1 MNKVLLISEETLK
14 TYSLVNDNIDG
25 KYLLPSIQTAQDIDL
40 ETLIGKALLNK
51 LCSLVEDGSI
61 VENDNYKLLLDDY
74 ITPYLVWQV
83 MSNLQLGINYKLSN
97 SGVITNDD
105 ERKSRLE
112 FKNNQLLQQQYKHYA
127 DSYAIKMKDYLCSN
141 SNKYPEYHQCLNY
154 SHAED
159 VELCGIYLGDIY
171 TESKTYKYK

>member
-25 KYLLPSIQTAQDIDL
+25 KYLLPAIQTAQDIDL
-40 ETLIGKALLNK
+40 ETLIGKALLDK
-51 LCSLVEDGSI
+51 LCKLVETGEI
-61 VENDNYKLLLDDY
+61 VSNSKYRTLLDDY

-105 ERKSRLE
+105 ERKSRLDYR
-112 FKNNQLLQQQYKHYA
+112 NNQLLQEQYKHYA
-127 DSYAIKMKDYLCSN
+127 DSYAIKLKDYLCSGD
-141 SNKYPEYHQCLNY
+141 YPEYHQCVNH

-159 VELCGIYLGDIY
+159 VELCGIYLGDININRG
-171 TESKTYKYK
+171 YKYK

>member
-25 KYLLPSIQTAQDIDL
+25 KYLLPAIQTAQDIDL
-40 ETLIGKALLNK
+40 ETLIGKALLDK

-61 VENDNYKLLLDDY
+61 VNNTKYRTLLDDY

-105 ERKSRLE
+105 ERKSRLDYR
-112 FKNNQLLQQQYKHYA
+112 NNQLLQEQYKHYA
-127 DSYAIKMKDYLCSN
+127 DSYAIKLKDYLCSGD
-141 SNKYPEYHQCLNY
+141 YPEYHQCINY

-159 VELCGIYLGDIY
+159 VELCGIYLGDININRG
-171 TESKTYKYK
+171 YKYK

>member
-25 KYLLPSIQTAQDIDL
+25 KYLLPAIQTAQDIDL
-40 ETLIGKALLNK
+40 ETLIGKALLDK
-51 LCSLVEDGSI
+51 LCKLVETGEI
-61 VENDNYKLLLDDY
+61 VNNSKYRTLLDDY

-105 ERKSRLE
+105 ERKSRLDYR
-112 FKNNQLLQQQYKHYA
+112 NNQLLQEQYKHYA
-127 DSYAIKMKDYLCSN
+127 DSYAIKLKDYLCSGD
-141 SNKYPEYHQCLNY
+141 YPEYHQCVNH

-159 VELCGIYLGDIY
+159 VELCGIYLGDININRG
-171 TESKTYKYK
+171 YKYK

>member
-25 KYLLPSIQTAQDIDL
+25 KYLLPAIQTAQDIDL
-40 ETLIGKALLNK
+40 ETLIGKALLDK
-51 LCSLVEDGSI
+51 LCKLVETSEI
-61 VENDNYKLLLDDY
+61 VNNTKYRTLLDDY

-105 ERKSRLE
+105 ERKSRLDYR
-112 FKNNQLLQQQYKHYA
+112 NNQLLQEQYKHYA
-127 DSYAIKMKDYLCSN
+127 DSYAIKLKDYLCSGD
-141 SNKYPEYHQCLNY
+141 YPEYHQCVNH

-159 VELCGIYLGDIY
+159 VELCGIYLGDININRG
-171 TESKTYKYK
+171 YKYK

>member
-25 KYLLPSIQTAQDIDL
+25 KYLLPAIQTAQDIDL
-40 ETLIGKALLNK
+40 ETLIGKALLDK
-51 LCSLVEDGSI
+51 LCKLVETGEI
-61 VENDNYKLLLDDY
+61 VNNSKYRTLLDDY

-105 ERKSRLE
+105 ERKSRLDYR
-112 FKNNQLLQQQYKHYA
+112 NNQLLQEQYKHYA
-127 DSYAIKMKDYLCSN
+127 DSYAIKLKDYLCSGD
-141 SNKYPEYHQCLNY
+141 YPEYYQCLNY

-159 VELCGIYLGDIY
+159 VELCGIYLGDININRG
-171 TESKTYKYK
+171 YKYK

>member
-25 KYLLPSIQTAQDIDL
+25 KYLLPAIQTAQDIDL
-40 ETLIGKALLNK
+40 ETLIGKALLDK
-51 LCSLVEDGSI
+51 LCKLVETGEI
-61 VENDNYKLLLDDY
+61 VNNGKYKTLLDDY

-112 FKNNQLLQQQYKHYA
+112 YKNNQLLQAQYKHYA
-127 DSYAIKMKDYLCSN
+127 DSYAIKLKDYLCSGD
-141 SNKYPEYHQCLNY
+141 YPEYHQCVNH

-159 VELCGIYLGDIY
+159 VELCGIYLGDININRG
-171 TESKTYKYK
+171 YKYK

>member
-25 KYLLPSIQTAQDIDL
+25 KYLLPAIQTAQDIDL
-40 ETLIGKALLNK
+40 ETLIGKALLDR
-51 LCSLVEDGSI
+51 LCKLVETGEI
-61 VENDNYKLLLDDY
+61 VSNSKYKTLLDDY

-105 ERKSRLE
+105 ERKSRLDYR
-112 FKNNQLLQQQYKHYA
+112 NNQLLQEQYKHYA
-127 DSYAIKMKDYLCSN
+127 DSYAIKLKDYLCN
-141 SNKYPEYHQCLNY
+141 GDYPEYYQCVNH

-159 VELCGIYLGDIY
+159 VELCGIYLGDIPNN
-171 TESKTYKYK
+171 KFDYKYK

>member
-25 KYLLPSIQTAQDIDL
+25 KYLLPAIQTAQDIDL
-40 ETLIGKALLNK
+40 ETLIGKALLDK
-51 LCSLVEDGSI
+51 LCKLVETSEI
-61 VENDNYKLLLDDY
+61 VNNSKYRTLLDDY

-105 ERKSRLE
+105 ERKSRLDYR
-112 FKNNQLLQQQYKHYA
+112 NNQLLQEQYKHYA
-127 DSYAIKMKDYLCSN
+127 DSYAIKLKDYLCSGD
-141 SNKYPEYHQCLNY
+141 YPEYHQCVNH

-159 VELCGIYLGDIY
+159 VELCGIYLGDININRG
-171 TESKTYKYK
+171 YKYK

>member
-25 KYLLPSIQTAQDIDL
+25 KYLLPAIQTAQDIDL
-40 ETLIGKALLNK
+40 ETLIGKALLDK
-51 LCSLVEDGSI
+51 LCKLVETGEI
-61 VENDNYKLLLDDY
+61 VNNSKYRTLLDDY

-105 ERKSRLE
+105 ERKSRLDYR
-112 FKNNQLLQQQYKHYA
+112 NNQLLQEQYKHYA
-127 DSYAIKMKDYLCSN
+127 DSYAIKLKD
-141 SNKYPEYHQCLNY
+141 
-154 SHAED
+154 
-159 VELCGIYLGDIY
+159 
-171 TESKTYKYK
+171 

>member
-25 KYLLPSIQTAQDIDL
+25 KYLLPAIQTAQDIDL
-40 ETLIGKALLNK
+40 ETLIGKALLDR
-51 LCSLVEDGSI
+51 LCKLVETGEI
-61 VENDNYKLLLDDY
+61 VNNSKYRTLLDDY

-105 ERKSRLE
+105 ERKSKLDYR
-112 FKNNQLLQQQYKHYA
+112 NNQLLQEQYKHYA
-127 DSYAIKMKDYLCSN
+127 DSYAIKLKDYLCSGD
-141 SNKYPEYHQCLNY
+141 YPEYHQCVNH

-159 VELCGIYLGDIY
+159 VELCGIYLGDININRG
-171 TESKTYKYK
+171 YKYK

>member
-25 KYLLPSIQTAQDIDL
+25 KYLLPAIQTAQDIDL
-40 ETLIGKALLNK
+40 ETLIGKALLDR
-51 LCSLVEDGSI
+51 LCKLVETGEI
-61 VENDNYKLLLDDY
+61 VNNSKYRTLLDDY

-105 ERKSRLE
+105 ERKSRLDYR
-112 FKNNQLLQQQYKHYA
+112 NNQLLQEQYKHYA
-127 DSYAIKMKDYLCSN
+127 DSYAIKLKDYLCSGD
-141 SNKYPEYHQCLNY
+141 YPEYHQCVNH

-159 VELCGIYLGDIY
+159 VELCGIYLGDININRG
-171 TESKTYKYK
+171 YKYK

>member
-25 KYLLPSIQTAQDIDL
+25 KYLLPAIQTAQDIDL
-40 ETLIGKALLNK
+40 ETLIGKALLDR
-51 LCSLVEDGSI
+51 LCKLVETGEI
-61 VENDNYKLLLDDY
+61 VSNSKYRTLLDDY

-105 ERKSRLE
+105 ERKSRLDYR
-112 FKNNQLLQQQYKHYA
+112 NNQLLQEQYKHYA
-127 DSYAIKMKDYLCSN
+127 DSYAIKLKDYLCSGD
-141 SNKYPEYHQCLNY
+141 YPEYHQCVNH

-159 VELCGIYLGDIY
+159 VELCGIYLGDININRG
-171 TESKTYKYK
+171 YKYK

>member
-25 KYLLPSIQTAQDIDL
+25 KYLLPAIQTAQDIDL
-40 ETLIGKALLNK
+40 ETLIGKALLDK
-51 LCSLVEDGSI
+51 LCKLVETGDI
-61 VENDNYKLLLDDY
+61 VNNSKYKTLLDDY

-105 ERKSRLE
+105 ERKSRLDYR
-112 FKNNQLLQQQYKHYA
+112 NNQLLQEQYKHYA
-127 DSYAIKMKDYLCSN
+127 DSYAIKLKDYLCCGD
-141 SNKYPEYHQCLNY
+141 YPEYHQCVNH

-159 VELCGIYLGDIY
+159 VELCGIYLGDININRG
-171 TESKTYKYK
+171 YKYK

>member
-25 KYLLPSIQTAQDIDL
+25 KYLLPAIQSAQDIDL
-40 ETLIGKALLNK
+40 ETLIGKALLDK
-51 LCSLVEDGSI
+51 LCKLVETGEI
-61 VENDNYKLLLDDY
+61 VNNSKYRTLLDDY

-105 ERKSRLE
+105 ERKSRLDYR
-112 FKNNQLLQQQYKHYA
+112 NNQLLQEQYKHYA
-127 DSYAIKMKDYLCSN
+127 DSYAIKLKDYLCSGD
-141 SNKYPEYHQCLNY
+141 YPEYHQCVNH

-159 VELCGIYLGDIY
+159 VELCGIYLGDININRG
-171 TESKTYKYK
+171 YKYK

>member
-14 TYSLVNDNIDG
+14 TYSLVNDNVDG
-25 KYLLPSIQTAQDIDL
+25 KYILPAIQTAQDIDL
-40 ETLIGKALLNK
+40 ETLIGKALLDK
-51 LCSLVEDGSI
+51 LCKLVETGEI
-61 VENDNYKLLLDDY
+61 VSNSKYKTLLDDY

-112 FKNNQLLQQQYKHYA
+112 YRNNQLLQEQYKHYA
-127 DSYAIKMKDYLCSN
+127 DSYAIKLKDYLC
-141 SNKYPEYHQCLNY
+141 KGDYPEYYQCVNH

-159 VELCGIYLGDIY
+159 VELCGIYLGDININRG
-171 TESKTYKYK
+171 YKYK

>member
-25 KYLLPSIQTAQDIDL
+25 KYLLPAIQTAQDIDL
-40 ETLIGKALLNK
+40 ETLIGKALLDK

-61 VENDNYKLLLDDY
+61 VNNTKYRTLLDDY

-105 ERKSRLE
+105 ERKSKLDYR
-112 FKNNQLLQQQYKHYA
+112 NNQLLQEQYKHYA
-127 DSYAIKMKDYLCSN
+127 DSYAIKLKDYLCSGD
-141 SNKYPEYHQCLNY
+141 YPEYHQCVNH

-159 VELCGIYLGDIY
+159 IELCGIYLGDININRG
-171 TESKTYKYK
+171 YKYK

>member
-25 KYLLPSIQTAQDIDL
+25 KYLLPAIQTAQDIDL
-40 ETLIGKALLNK
+40 ETLIGKALLDK
-51 LCSLVEDGSI
+51 LCKLVETGEI
-61 VENDNYKLLLDDY
+61 VNNSKYRTLLDDY

-105 ERKSRLE
+105 ERKSRLDYR
-112 FKNNQLLQQQYKHYA
+112 NNQLLQEQYKHYA
-127 DSYAIKMKDYLCSN
+127 DSYAIKLKDYLCSGD
-141 SNKYPEYHQCLNY
+141 YPEYHQCVNN

-159 VELCGIYLGDIY
+159 VELCGIYLGDININRG
-171 TESKTYKYK
+171 YKYK

>member
-25 KYLLPSIQTAQDIDL
+25 KYLLPAIQTAQDIDL
-40 ETLIGKALLNK
+40 ETLIGKALLDK
-51 LCSLVEDGSI
+51 LCKLVETGEI
-61 VENDNYKLLLDDY
+61 VNNTKYRTLLDDY

-105 ERKSRLE
+105 ERKSKLDYR
-112 FKNNQLLQQQYKHYA
+112 NNQLLQEQYKHYA
-127 DSYAIKMKDYLCSN
+127 DSYAIKLKDYLCSGD
-141 SNKYPEYHQCLNY
+141 YPEYHQCVNH

-159 VELCGIYLGDIY
+159 VELCGIYLGDININRG
-171 TESKTYKYK
+171 YKYK

>member
-25 KYLLPSIQTAQDIDL
+25 KYLLPAIQTAQDIDL
-40 ETLIGKALLNK
+40 ETLIGKALLDK
-51 LCSLVEDGSI
+51 LCKLVETGEI
-61 VENDNYKLLLDDY
+61 VSNSKYKTLLDDY

-105 ERKSRLE
+105 ERKSRLDY
-112 FKNNQLLQQQYKHYA
+112 KNNQLLQEQYKHYA
-127 DSYAIKMKDYLCSN
+127 DSYAIKLKDYLS
-141 SNKYPEYHQCLNY
+141 SGDYPEYHQCVNFA
-154 SHAED
+154 HAKD
-159 VELCGIYLGDIY
+159 VELCGIYLGDININGG
-171 TESKTYKYK
+171 YKYK

>member
-25 KYLLPSIQTAQDIDL
+25 KYLLPAIQTAQDIDL
-40 ETLIGKALLNK
+40 ETLIGKALLDK
-51 LCSLVEDGSI
+51 LCKLVETGEI
-61 VENDNYKLLLDDY
+61 VNNSKYRTLLDDY

-112 FKNNQLLQQQYKHYA
+112 YKNNQLLQAQYKHYA
-127 DSYAIKMKDYLCSN
+127 DSYAIKLKDYLCSGD
-141 SNKYPEYHQCLNY
+141 YHEYHQCLNH

-159 VELCGIYLGDIY
+159 VELCGIYLGDININRG
-171 TESKTYKYK
+171 YKYK

>member
-25 KYLLPSIQTAQDIDL
+25 KYLLPAIQTAQDIDL
-40 ETLIGKALLNK
+40 ETLIGKALLDK
-51 LCSLVEDGSI
+51 LCKLVETGEI
-61 VENDNYKLLLDDY
+61 VNNSKYKTLLDDY

-105 ERKSRLE
+105 ERKSRLDYR
-112 FKNNQLLQQQYKHYA
+112 NNQLLQEQYKHYA
-127 DSYAIKMKDYLCSN
+127 DSYAIKLKDYLCCGD
-141 SNKYPEYHQCLNY
+141 YPEYHQCVNH

-159 VELCGIYLGDIY
+159 VELCGIYLGDININRG
-171 TESKTYKYK
+171 YKYK

>member
-25 KYLLPSIQTAQDIDL
+25 KYLLPAIQTAQDIDL
-40 ETLIGKALLNK
+40 ETLIGKALLDK

-61 VENDNYKLLLDDY
+61 VNNTKYRTLLDDY

-105 ERKSRLE
+105 ERKSRLDYR
-112 FKNNQLLQQQYKHYA
+112 NNQLLQEQYKHYA
-127 DSYAIKMKDYLCSN
+127 DSYAIKLKDYLCSGD
-141 SNKYPEYHQCLNY
+141 YPEYHQCVNH

-159 VELCGIYLGDIY
+159 VELCGIYLGDININRG
-171 TESKTYKYK
+171 YKYK

>member
-25 KYLLPSIQTAQDIDL
+25 KYLLPAIQTAQDIDL
-40 ETLIGKALLNK
+40 ETLIGKALLDK
-51 LCSLVEDGSI
+51 LYKLVETGEI
-61 VENDNYKLLLDDY
+61 VNNSKYRTLLDDY

-105 ERKSRLE
+105 ERKSRLDYR
-112 FKNNQLLQQQYKHYA
+112 NNQLLQEQYKHYA
-127 DSYAIKMKDYLCSN
+127 DSYAIKLKDYLCSGD
-141 SNKYPEYHQCLNY
+141 YPEYHQCVNH

-159 VELCGIYLGDIY
+159 VELCGIYLGDININRG
-171 TESKTYKYK
+171 YKYK

>member
-25 KYLLPSIQTAQDIDL
+25 KYLLPAIQTAQDIDL
-40 ETLIGKALLNK
+40 ETLIGKALLDK
-51 LCSLVEDGSI
+51 LCKLVETGEI
-61 VENDNYKLLLDDY
+61 VNNSKYRTLLDDY

-105 ERKSRLE
+105 ERKSRLDYR
-112 FKNNQLLQQQYKHYA
+112 NNQLLQEQYKHYA
-127 DSYAIKMKDYLCSN
+127 DSYAIKLKDYLCSGD
-141 SNKYPEYHQCLNY
+141 YPEYHQCINY

-159 VELCGIYLGDIY
+159 VELCGIYLGDININRG
-171 TESKTYKYK
+171 YKYK

>member
-25 KYLLPSIQTAQDIDL
+25 KYLLPAIQTAQDIDL
-40 ETLIGKALLNK
+40 ETLIGKALLDK
-51 LCSLVEDGSI
+51 LCKLVETGEI
-61 VENDNYKLLLDDY
+61 VNNSKYRTLLDDY

-112 FKNNQLLQQQYKHYA
+112 YKNNQLLQAQYKHYA
-127 DSYAIKMKDYLCSN
+127 DSYAIKLKDYLCSGD
-141 SNKYPEYHQCLNY
+141 YTEYHQCVNH

-159 VELCGIYLGDIY
+159 VELCGIYLGDININRG
-171 TESKTYKYK
+171 YKYK

>member
-25 KYLLPSIQTAQDIDL
+25 KYLLPAIQTAQDIDL
-40 ETLIGKALLNK
+40 ETLIGKALLDK
-51 LCSLVEDGSI
+51 LCKLVETGEI
-61 VENDNYKLLLDDY
+61 VNNSKYKTLLDDY

-105 ERKSRLE
+105 ERKSRLDYR
-112 FKNNQLLQQQYKHYA
+112 NNQLLQEQYKHYA
-127 DSYAIKMKDYLCSN
+127 DSYAIKLKDYLCSGA
-141 SNKYPEYHQCLNY
+141 YPEYHQCVNH

-159 VELCGIYLGDIY
+159 VELCGIYLGDININRG
-171 TESKTYKYK
+171 YKYK

>member
-25 KYLLPSIQTAQDIDL
+25 KYLLPAIQTAQDIDL
-40 ETLIGKALLNK
+40 ETLIGKALLDK
-51 LCSLVEDGSI
+51 LCKLVETGEI
-61 VENDNYKLLLDDY
+61 VNNSKYRTLLDDY

-105 ERKSRLE
+105 ERKSRLDYR
-112 FKNNQLLQQQYKHYA
+112 NNQLLQKQYKHYA
-127 DSYAIKMKDYLCSN
+127 DSYAIKLKDYLCSGD
-141 SNKYPEYHQCLNY
+141 YPEYHQCVNH

-159 VELCGIYLGDIY
+159 VELCGIYLGDININRG
-171 TESKTYKYK
+171 YKYN

>member
-1 MNKVLLISEETLK
+1 MNNKVLLISEETLK

-25 KYLLPSIQTAQDIDL
+25 KYLLPAIQTAQDIDL
-40 ETLIGKALLNK
+40 ETLIGKALLDK

-61 VENDNYKLLLDDY
+61 VNNTKYRTLLDDY

-112 FKNNQLLQQQYKHYA
+112 YKNNQLLQAQYKHYA
-127 DSYAIKMKDYLCSN
+127 DSYAIKLKDYLCSGD
-141 SNKYPEYHQCLNY
+141 YPEYHQCVNH

-159 VELCGIYLGDIY
+159 VELCGIYLGDININRG
-171 TESKTYKYK
+171 YKYK

>member
-25 KYLLPSIQTAQDIDL
+25 KYLLPAIQTAQDIDL
-40 ETLIGKALLNK
+40 ETLIGKALLDK
-51 LCSLVEDGSI
+51 LCKLVETGEI
-61 VENDNYKLLLDDY
+61 VNNSKYKTLLDDY

-105 ERKSRLE
+105 ERKSRLDYR
-112 FKNNQLLQQQYKHYA
+112 NNQLLQEQYKHYA
-127 DSYAIKMKDYLCSN
+127 DSYAIKLKDYLCSGD
-141 SNKYPEYHQCLNY
+141 YPEYHQCINY

-159 VELCGIYLGDIY
+159 VELCGIYLGDININRG
-171 TESKTYKYK
+171 YKYK

>member
-25 KYLLPSIQTAQDIDL
+25 KYLLPAIQTAQDIDL
-40 ETLIGKALLNK
+40 ETLIGKALLDK
-51 LCSLVEDGSI
+51 LCKLVETGEI
-61 VENDNYKLLLDDY
+61 VNDSKYRTLLDDY

-105 ERKSRLE
+105 ERKSRLDYR
-112 FKNNQLLQQQYKHYA
+112 NNQLLQEQYKHYA
-127 DSYAIKMKDYLCSN
+127 DSYAIKLKDYLCN
-141 SNKYPEYHQCLNY
+141 GDYPEYYQCVNY

-159 VELCGIYLGDIY
+159 VELCGIYLGDININRG
-171 TESKTYKYK
+171 YKYK

>member
-25 KYLLPSIQTAQDIDL
+25 KYLLPAIQTAQDIDL
-40 ETLIGKALLNK
+40 ETLIGKALLDK
-51 LCSLVEDGSI
+51 LCKLVETGEI
-61 VENDNYKLLLDDY
+61 VSNGKYRTLLDDY

-105 ERKSRLE
+105 ERKSRLDYR
-112 FKNNQLLQQQYKHYA
+112 NNQLLQEQYKHYA
-127 DSYAIKMKDYLCSN
+127 DSYAIKLKDYLCSGD
-141 SNKYPEYHQCLNY
+141 YPEYYQCVNH

-159 VELCGIYLGDIY
+159 VELCGIYLGDININRG
-171 TESKTYKYK
+171 YKYK

>member
-25 KYLLPSIQTAQDIDL
+25 KYLLPAIQTAQDIDL
-40 ETLIGKALLNK
+40 ETLIGKALLDK
-51 LCSLVEDGSI
+51 LCKLVETGEI
-61 VENDNYKLLLDDY
+61 VSNTKYKTLLDDY

-105 ERKSRLE
+105 ERKSRLDYR
-112 FKNNQLLQQQYKHYA
+112 NNQLLQEQYKHYA
-127 DSYAIKMKDYLCSN
+127 DSYAIKLKDYLCCGD
-141 SNKYPEYHQCLNY
+141 YPEYHQCVNH

-159 VELCGIYLGDIY
+159 VELCGIYLGDININRG
-171 TESKTYKYK
+171 YKYK

>member
-25 KYLLPSIQTAQDIDL
+25 KYLLPAIQTAQDIDL
-40 ETLIGKALLNK
+40 ETLIGKALLDK

-61 VENDNYKLLLDDY
+61 VNNTNYRTLLDDY

-105 ERKSRLE
+105 ERKSRLDYR
-112 FKNNQLLQQQYKHYA
+112 NNQLLQEQYKHYA
-127 DSYAIKMKDYLCSN
+127 DSYAIKLKDYLCSGD
-141 SNKYPEYHQCLNY
+141 YPEYHQCVNH

-159 VELCGIYLGDIY
+159 VELCGIYLGDININRG
-171 TESKTYKYK
+171 YKYK

>member
-25 KYLLPSIQTAQDIDL
+25 KYLLPAIQTAQDIDL
-40 ETLIGKALLNK
+40 ETLIGKALLDR
-51 LCSLVEDGSI
+51 LCKLVETGEI
-61 VENDNYKLLLDDY
+61 VNNNKYKTLLDDY

-105 ERKSRLE
+105 ERKSRLDYR
-112 FKNNQLLQQQYKHYA
+112 NNQLLQEQYKHYA
-127 DSYAIKMKDYLCSN
+127 DSYAIKLKDYLCN
-141 SNKYPEYHQCLNY
+141 GDYPEYYQCVNH

-159 VELCGIYLGDIY
+159 VELCGIYLGDININRG
-171 TESKTYKYK
+171 YKYK